1 MLLQF
6 FFLKQ
11 RFQETSAS
19 QPAAQALNVLPRD
32 RLQDDLVRVLVN
44 FDMNARS
51 VLHSKLS
58 PNCHR
63 DCDLAFACDGGVHY
77 SGIVNGIWWK
87 EQWAV
92 AVSRRV
98 LNRE

>member
-1 MLLQF
+1 MSAMLLQF

-19 QPAAQALNVLPRD
+19 QAAAQAMNVIARD
-32 RLQDDLVRVLVN
+32 GREDNSLGALVH

-63 DCDLAFACDGGVHY
+63 DCDLTFGCDRGMH
-77 SGIVNGIWWK
+77 
-87 EQWAV
+87 A
-92 AVSRRV
+92 
-98 LNRE
+98 RE